1 MKRGTQRRR
10 AHGERA
16 PNGKQDGN
24 LRLFAQLGVRLSA
37 DVALR
42 LREYCRASEQSIN
55 ATVEAALT
63 EYLDRKKG

>member
-1 MKRGTQRRR
+1 VPNGTQD
-10 AHGERA
+10 
-16 PNGKQDGN
+16 GK

-42 LREYCRASEQSIN
+42 LRDYCRANEQSIN

-63 EYLDRKKG
+63 EYLDRRG